1 MLIFLIVK
9 EFLLKKKKY
18 NNNVIKISE
27 KLNYSLV
34 SLIRKEEKLQYMFNI
49 KA

>member
-1 MLIFLIVK
+1 MLIFLVIK
-9 EFLLKKKKY
+9 EFLLKKKKIY
-18 NNNVIKISE
+18 NNNIIKIPE
-27 KLNYSLV
+27 KLNYSL